1 MDDDLM
7 CGNDIRPEAPPLSV
21 LHKGFV
27 NSIIILASSLY
38 HLSLFPPLKDSD
50 FHFSISGSKY
60 LRALMVNRSSS
71 RPDFSPLRPECGC
84 RVTDGCDS
92 CFCSED
98 SLYKPAAWLK
108 IH

>member
-27 NSIIILASSLY
+27 DSIIILVSSLY
-38 HLSLFPPLKDSD
+38 HFSLFPPLKDSD

-71 RPDFSPLRPECGC
+71 RPDFSPLRPDAVVGSLTA
-84 RVTDGCDS
+84 VTRAS
-92 CFCSED
+92 
-98 SLYKPAAWLK
+98 ALK
-108 IH
+108 TRFINPLPG